1 MGTADTD
8 GRLVRAIGR
17 GDLTAAVVNG
27 VIGSAVFGLPS
38 SQAALTGAWSPP
50 SASIADGGRLD
61 LLAHFAPRREVRQKI
76 QPTAISNGSR
86 GRAPGPGEGGL
97 ARGQAED
104 GAPDHAVHHRGRQVP
119 AADGADEAAVGV
131 RGPHREPSSY
141 ASRAPPA
148 FRGWHNEPSCLLGC
162 RRSCSPC

>member
-61 LLAHFAPRREVRQKI
+61 LLAHFAPRR
-76 QPTAISNGSR
+76 
-86 GRAPGPGEGGL
+86 GR
-97 ARGQAED
+97 RFWD
-104 GAPDHAVHHRGRQVP
+104 R
-119 AADGADEAAVGV
+119 V
-131 RGPHREPSSY
+131 RGLNRDGGRRTMFPS
-141 ASRAPPA
+141 
-148 FRGWHNEPSCLLGC
+148 
-162 RRSCSPC
+162 